1 MTQLRK
7 LTAALKDRYSLMR
20 ELGRGGMAT
29 VYLAQDL
36 KHRREVAIKV
46 LDPELGVALG
56 NERFLREIELTAG
69 LTHPNIL
76 PLYDSGIAAN
86 QLYYVMPYIQGPTL
100 REHLARK
107 HRLSLDEALFIAKG
121 VSDALAFAHAK
132 GIVHRDIKP
141 ENILLQNGHPF
152 VADFGIAR
160 PASLPASALI
170 TQTGI
175 AVGTPAYMSP
185 EQATGGAVDNRTDI
199 YSLGSILFEMLTGEP
214 PFAGPVASMT
224 SRRLTEAAPRLH
236 TRTPDLPA
244 NVDAAVAKALAR
256 EPGDRFATAAEF
268 VAMLTRGSSSPP
280 EDAAKG
286 LVVLPFGNLSPDPD
300 NEFFADGLTD
310 EVITDLSNIRT
321 LRVISRTSAMRF
333 KGSDKDVRTIAR
345 ELDVRYVLEGNVRRA
360 GQSLRVTAQLI
371 DAQADSHLWSEKYS
385 GTVEDVFAIQEE
397 ISRKIA
403 KALQVRLTDTES
415 RAIAE
420 RPIDNPAAYDCLI
433 RARHEVYRFTPE
445 GLNRAKE
452 LVESGLALIGENALL
467 LATRGMVSWYYL
479 NFSIDPDEHHLDEAE
494 AYAAKALALDP
505 QNYFAIFLRG
515 LVEAKRGNVERAL
528 TDLETAHRQK
538 PGDAMVLNELIR
550 HTLSA
555 GKENSERDRALFE
568 EAVKID
574 PLAPL
579 TRAQAAWRYF
589 VAGRLPEAIAA
600 AHRVLELTTV
610 GNPARVYA
618 AYYLDLAGRREEA
631 MRIFEEESAALQ
643 DSPYGL
649 IALFFSRALQR
660 DAAGAARAVT
670 PLLEKAAHWTEYL
683 GLFLADGYAL
693 LDERDKALHWLR
705 SAVDRGF
712 INYPYLAEH
721 DPYLRSL
728 AGDPEFAALLEQVR
742 QRWQAL
748 TF

>member
-1 MTQLRK
+1 MSQIRK

-46 LDPELGVALG
+46 LDPELGAALG

-86 QLYYVMPYIQGPTL
+86 QLYYVMPYIEGPTL

-107 HRLSLDEALFIAKG
+107 NRLSLEEALYIAKG

-160 PASLPASALI
+160 PASIPASATL
-170 TQTGI
+170 TQTGV

-185 EQATGGAVDNRTDI
+185 EQATGGTVDSRSDI
-199 YSLGSILFEMLTGEP
+199 YSLGAVLFEMLTGDP
-214 PFAGPVASMT
+214 PFAGPVATIT

-236 TRTPDLPA
+236 TRAPDVPP
-244 NVDAAVAKALAR
+244 NVDEAVAKALSR
-256 EPGDRFATAAEF
+256 EAADRFATTDEF
-268 VAMLTRGSSSPP
+268 FATLTRSSSAP
-280 EDAAKG
+280 ENAAKG
-286 LVVLPFGNLSPDPD
+286 LVVLPFGNLSPDPE

-310 EVITDLSNIRT
+310 EVITDLSNIRA

-345 ELDVRYVLEGNVRRA
+345 ELGVRYVLEGNVRRA
-360 GQSLRVTAQLI
+360 GHSLRVTAQLI

-385 GTVEDVFAIQEE
+385 GNVEDVFAIQEE

-403 KALQVRLTDTES
+403 QALQLRLSDTES

-420 RPIDNPAAYDCLI
+420 RPIDNSAAYDCYI
-433 RARHEVYRFTPE
+433 RARHEVYRFSPE
-445 GLNRAKE
+445 SLNRAKQ
-452 LVESGLALIGENALL
+452 LVETGLALIGENALL

-479 NFSIDPDEHHLDEAE
+479 NFSIDPDEQQLDEAE

-505 QNYFAIFLRG
+505 QNYFGIFLRG
-515 LVEAKRGNVERAL
+515 LVAAKRGNVESAL
-528 TDLETAHRQK
+528 RDFQTAHRQK
-538 PGDAMVLNELIR
+538 PGDAMVIGELVR

-568 EAVKID
+568 EAVKVD
-574 PLAPL
+574 PLSPL
-579 TRAQAAWRYF
+579 LWAQYSWRHF
-589 VAGRLPEAIAA
+589 VAGRLQDAIAA
-600 AHRVLELTTV
+600 AHRVLELTDV
-610 GNPARVYA
+610 GDLPRVYA
-618 AYYLDLAGRREEA
+618 AYYLDLAGEREEA
-631 MRIFEEESAALQ
+631 IGIFEAESVALQ

-649 IALFFSRALQR
+649 ISLFFSHALR
-660 DAAGAARAVT
+660 HDAAGAAKAVT

-683 GLFLADGYAL
+683 ALFLADGYAL
-693 LDERDKALHWLR
+693 MNQHDKALYWLR
-705 SAVDRGF
+705 SALERGF
-712 INYPYLAEH
+712 INYPYLAEI
-721 DPYLRSL
+721 DPYLKSL
-728 AGDPEFAALLEQVR
+728 RGEPEYATLLERVR
-742 QRWQAL
+742 RRWQA
-748 TF
+748 FAF

>member
-1 MTQLRK
+1 
-7 LTAALKDRYSLMR
+7 MR

-46 LDPELGVALG
+46 LDPELGAALG

-86 QLYYVMPYIQGPTL
+86 QLYYVMPYIEGPTL
-100 REHLARK
+100 REYLARK
-107 HRLSLDEALFIAKG
+107 HRLPVGEALDIAKG
-121 VSDALAFAHAK
+121 VGDALAFAHAK

-160 PASLPASALI
+160 PASLPASATL
-170 TQTGI
+170 TQTGV

-185 EQATGGAVDNRTDI
+185 EQATGGTVDSRTDI
-199 YSLGSILFEMLTGEP
+199 YSLGSVLFEMLTGDP
-214 PFAGPVASMT
+214 PFAGPVATMT
-224 SRRLTEAAPRLH
+224 SRRLTEVPPRLH
-236 TRTPDLPA
+236 TLAPDIPK
-244 NVDAAVAKALAR
+244 NVDEAVAKALAR
-256 EPGDRFATAAEF
+256 EAADRFATAEEF
-268 VAMLTRGSSSPP
+268 AATLTRSSAPS
-280 EDAAKG
+280 EGTAKG

-310 EVITDLSNIRT
+310 EVITDLSNIRA

-371 DAQADSHLWSEKYS
+371 DAQADSHLWSDKYS
-385 GTVEDVFAIQEE
+385 GNVEDVFAIQEE

-403 KALQVRLTDTES
+403 KALQLRLSDTES

-420 RPIDNPAAYDCLI
+420 RPIDNTAAYDCYI
-433 RARHEVYRFTPE
+433 RARHEVYRFNPE
-445 GLNRAKE
+445 GLSRAKQ
-452 LVESGLALIGENALL
+452 LVETGLALIGENALL

-479 NFSIDPDEHHLDEAE
+479 NFSIDPDEHHLDEAD

-515 LVEAKRGNVERAL
+515 LVAAKRGNVESAL
-528 TDLETAHRQK
+528 RDLQTAHRQK
-538 PGDAMVLNELIR
+538 PGDAMVMGEMVR
-550 HTLSA
+550 YALSA

-568 EAVKID
+568 EAAKID
-574 PLAPL
+574 PLSPL
-579 TRAQAAWRYF
+579 LWAQGSWRYF
-589 VAGRLPEAIAA
+589 IAGRLQDAIAA
-600 AHRVLELTTV
+600 AHRVLELTAV
-610 GNPARVYA
+610 GDPPRVYA
-618 AYYLDLAGRREEA
+618 AYYLGLAGEHDEA
-631 MRIFEEESAALQ
+631 IRIFEAESAALR

-649 IALFFSRALQR
+649 IALFLSRALQQ
-660 DAAGAARAVT
+660 DAAGAVEAVT

-693 LDERDKALHWLR
+693 LNQPDKALYWLR
-705 SAVDRGF
+705 SAIERGF
-712 INYPYLAEH
+712 INYPYLAEI
-721 DPYLRSL
+721 DPFLESLR
-728 AGDPEFAALLEQVR
+728 ANEDCATLLEQVR
-742 QRWQAL
+742 QRWQA
-748 TF
+748 FVF

>member
-7 LTAALKDRYSLMR
+7 LTAALKERYSLMR

-46 LDPELGVALG
+46 LDPELGAALG

-100 REHLARK
+100 RESLARK
-107 HRLSLDEALFIAKG
+107 HRLPLEEALFIAKG

-160 PASLPASALI
+160 PASLPASATL
-170 TQTGI
+170 TRTGL
-175 AVGTPAYMSP
+175 ALGTPAYMSP
-185 EQATGGAVDNRTDI
+185 EQATGDAVDSRADI
-199 YSLGSILFEMLTGEP
+199 YSLGSVLFEMLTGDP

-224 SRRLTEAAPRLH
+224 SRRLTEAAPRLQ
-236 TRTPDLPA
+236 TRAPDIPA
-244 NVDAAVAKALAR
+244 NVEEAVAKALSRQA
-256 EPGDRFATAAEF
+256 GDRFATAAEF
-268 VAMLTRGSSSPP
+268 AAMLTRGSSPP
-280 EDAAKG
+280 ENAAKG

-310 EVITDLSNIRT
+310 EVITDLSNIRA

-333 KGSDKDVRTIAR
+333 KGSDKDIRTIAR

-360 GQSLRVTAQLI
+360 GRSLRVTAQLI

-385 GTVEDVFAIQEE
+385 GNVEDVFAIQEE

-420 RPIDNPAAYDCLI
+420 RPIDNPAAYDCYI

-479 NFSIDPDEHHLDEAE
+479 NFSIDPDEHHLGEAE
-494 AYAAKALALDP
+494 SYAAKALALDP

-515 LVEAKRGNVERAL
+515 LVEAKRGNVEGAL
-528 TDLETAHRQK
+528 RELETAHQKK
-538 PGDAMVLNELIR
+538 PGDAMVVGELVR
-550 HTLSA
+550 YTLSA

-574 PLAPL
+574 PLSPL
-579 TRAQAAWRYF
+579 LWAQGAWRYF

-631 MRIFEEESAALQ
+631 MRIFEAESAALQ

-649 IALFFSRALQR
+649 TALFFSRALRQ

-693 LDERDKALHWLR
+693 INQRDKALYWLR
-705 SAVDRGF
+705 SAVERGL

-721 DPYLRSL
+721 DPYLKSL
-728 AGDPEFAALLEQVR
+728 TNDTEFAALLEQVR
-742 QRWQAL
+742 QRWQAF